1 MTAPPNPAP
10 GNGAGPGSGAGNDNA
25 SPPAG
30 ADTGVDTGGARPPDY
45 NLPGPLHGLRA
56 LEICDEK
63 GQFCGKLL
71 ADLGAD
77 VIKIEPP
84 GGEPCRSFGP
94 FLDDIPHRERSL
106 SFWHYN
112 TSKRGITL
120 DLTTAQGQELCRRL
134 AATADILLE
143 SRRPGYLE
151 SLGLGYAALSAD
163 NPGLIMC
170 SLTPYGQTGPWRD
183 YISSDLTQLAG
194 GGQMASSGYDE
205 VDVPNAPPIAPGGG
219 NAWHIGAH
227 YAYIGMM
234 AALYYRF
241 LTGAG
246 QYIDASIH
254 EACALTTEGA
264 IAIYLST
271 GEVVQRH
278 TGRHAAPDMS
288 PAIQFPTGDGGWLNT
303 TRSGTNLTPQRLQML
318 AEWFD
323 QTGMAADLNDPRY
336 QDPAVIAAENDHI
349 VQVMKDFFMNSTLDD
364 AFHGGQQRD
373 FPWGAIRSMD
383 EIVGDAH
390 LQDRGFFMEV
400 AHPELGRT
408 FTYPGAAAIFNGSPW
423 RISRRAPLIGEHN
436 PQILQGELGLTA
448 AQLLLLAE
456 AGVI

>member
-1 MTAPPNPAP
+1 MTSPNGDNQA
-10 GNGAGPGSGAGNDNA
+10 NGAGQPVELQ
-25 SPPAG
+25 P
-30 ADTGVDTGGARPPDY
+30 VDLGDARPADFS
-45 NLPGPLHGLRA
+45 LPGPLNGLRV

-63 GQFCGKLL
+63 GQFCGKLM

-77 VIKIEPP
+77 VVKIEPP
-84 GGEPCRSFGP
+84 GGEACRSFGP
-94 FLDDIPHRERSL
+94 FYHDVPHRERSL

-120 DLTTAQGQELCRRL
+120 NLETRQGQDILKRL
-134 AATADILLE
+134 ADSADIVLE
-143 SRRPGYLE
+143 TQKPGYLE
-151 SLGLGYAALSAD
+151 SLGLGYEQLSAN

-183 YISSDLTQLAG
+183 YITSDITQLAG

-205 VDVPNAPPIAPGGG
+205 VDVANPPPIAPGGG
-219 NAWHIGAH
+219 NSWHIGGN
-227 YAYIGMM
+227 YAYIGIMS
-234 AALYYRF
+234 ALYYRF
-241 LTGAG
+241 VSGEG

-278 TGRHAAPDMS
+278 TGRHAAADMS

-303 TRSGTNLTPQRLQML
+303 TRSGTNLTPARLKLL
-318 AEWFD
+318 ADWFG
-323 QTGMAADLNDPRY
+323 QTGMAEDLGDERY
-336 QDPAVIAAENDHI
+336 QNPDVIAEENDHI
-349 VQVMKDFFMNSTLDD
+349 VQVMKNFFSQSTLED

-383 EIVGDAH
+383 EIVDDDH
-390 LQDRGFFMEV
+390 LTDRGFFWQVE
-400 AHPELGRT
+400 HPELGET
-408 FTYPGAAAIFNGSPW
+408 FTYGGGAAIFNGSPW

-436 PQILQGELGLTA
+436 VEILQGELGLSNSEM
-448 AQLLLLAE
+448 LLLAE
-456 AGVI
+456 GGVI

>member
-1 MTAPPNPAP
+1 MTSANNSNQN
-10 GNGAGPGSGAGNDNA
+10 GNQPDGIDQGD
-25 SPPAG
+25 
-30 ADTGVDTGGARPPDY
+30 ARPADY
-45 NLPGPLHGLRA
+45 NLPGPLNGLRV

-84 GGEPCRSFGP
+84 GGEACRSFGP
-94 FLDDIPHRERSL
+94 FMDDIPHRERSL

-112 TSKRGITL
+112 TSKRGVTVKL
-120 DLTTAQGQELCRRL
+120 DSLPGQDIIRRL
-134 AATADILLE
+134 AATADIVLE
-143 SRRPGYLE
+143 SQKPGYLD
-151 SLGLGYAALSAD
+151 SLGLGYDRLSAD

-183 YISSDLTQLAG
+183 YISSDITHLAG

-205 VDVPNAPPIAPGGG
+205 IDVPNAPPIAPGGG
-219 NAWHIGAH
+219 NSWHIGGH

-241 LTGAG
+241 ISGEG

-271 GEVVQRH
+271 GDVVQRH

-303 TRSGTNLTPQRLQML
+303 TRSGTNLTPQRLKLL

-323 QTGMAADLNDPRY
+323 QSGMAEDLGDERY
-336 QDPAVIAAENDHI
+336 QNPEVIAEENDHI
-349 VQVMKDFFMNSTLDD
+349 VQVMKNFFNNSTLED

-383 EIVGDAH
+383 EIVGDDH
-390 LQDRGFFMEV
+390 LQDRGFFTQVE
-400 AHPELGRT
+400 HPELGRT
-408 FTYPGAAAIFNGSPW
+408 FTYPGGAAIYNGSPW
-423 RISRRAPLIGEHN
+423 RVSRRPPLVGEHN
-436 PQILQGELGLTA
+436 AEILQRELGLTTG
-448 AQLLLLAE
+448 QMLLLAE
-456 AGVI
+456 GGVI

>member
-1 MTAPPNPAP
+1 MTSADN
-10 GNGAGPGSGAGNDNA
+10 GNQPVDLGGA
-25 SPPAG
+25 SP
-30 ADTGVDTGGARPPDY
+30 VDYSR
-45 NLPGPLHGLRA
+45 PGPLNGLRV
-56 LEICDEK
+56 LEICDER

-77 VIKIEPP
+77 VVKIEPP

-94 FLDDIPHRERSL
+94 FLNDVPHRERSL

-120 DLTTAQGQELCRRL
+120 NLAAPQGQEIVRRM
-134 AATADILLE
+134 AASADIVLE
-143 SRRPGYLE
+143 SHAPGYLE
-151 SLGLGYAALSAD
+151 SLGLGYDQLSAN

-183 YISSDLTQLAG
+183 YISSDITHLAG

-219 NAWHIGAH
+219 NSWHIGGN

-241 LTGAG
+241 VSGEG

-271 GEVVQRH
+271 GQVVQRH
-278 TGRHAAPDMS
+278 TGRHAAADMS

-303 TRSGTNLTPQRLQML
+303 TRSGTNLTPARLKLL
-318 AEWFD
+318 ADWFG
-323 QTGMAADLNDPRY
+323 QTGMAEDLGDERY
-336 QDPAVIAAENDHI
+336 QDPDVIAEENDHI
-349 VQVMKDFFMNSTLDD
+349 VQVMKNFFSNSTLED

-383 EIVGDAH
+383 EIVGDDH
-390 LQDRGFFMEV
+390 LTDRGFFTQVE
-400 AHPELGRT
+400 HPELGRS
-408 FTYPGAAAIFNGSPW
+408 FTYPGGAAIYNGSPW

-436 PQILQGELGLTA
+436 AEILQGELGLTSGEM
-448 AQLLLLAE
+448 LLLAE
-456 AGVI
+456 GGVI

>member
-1 MTAPPNPAP
+1 MTSPN
-10 GNGAGPGSGAGNDNA
+10 GNPQD
-25 SPPAG
+25 
-30 ADTGVDTGGARPPDY
+30 GVDIGGARPADLS
-45 NLPGPLHGLRA
+45 LPGALDGLRV

-63 GQFCGKLL
+63 GQFCGKLMADNG
-71 ADLGAD
+71 ADL
-77 VIKIEPP
+77 IKIEPP
-84 GGEPCRSFGP
+84 GGEACRSFGP
-94 FLDDIPHRERSL
+94 FLDDVPHRERSL

-120 DLTTAQGQELCRRL
+120 NLETKQGQDIFKQL
-134 AATADILLE
+134 AASADIILE
-143 SRRPGYLE
+143 SRKPGYLE
-151 SLGLGYAALSAD
+151 SLGLGYDALSAD

-183 YISSDLTQLAG
+183 YLSSDITQMAG
-194 GGQMASSGYDE
+194 GGQMASSGYDDI
-205 VDVPNAPPIAPGGG
+205 DVPNPPPIAPGGG
-219 NAWHIGAH
+219 NSWHIGAH
-227 YAYIGMM
+227 YAYIGLM

-241 LTGAG
+241 LSGEG

-303 TRSGTNLTPQRLQML
+303 TRSGTNLTPARLRLL

-323 QTGMAADLNDPRY
+323 QSGMAEDLNEERY
-336 QDPAVIAAENDHI
+336 QDPEVIAAENDHI
-349 VQVMKDFFMNSTLDD
+349 VQVMKNFFMNSTLMD

-383 EIVGDAH
+383 ELVGDDH
-390 LQDRGFFMEV
+390 LTDREFFKEV
-400 AHPELGRT
+400 EHPELGRT
-408 FTYPGAAAIFNGSPW
+408 FTYPGPAMLYNGSPW

-436 PQILQGELGLTA
+436 AEILQGELGLTNS
-448 AQLLLLAE
+448 QLLLLAE
-456 AGVI
+456 GGVI

>member
-1 MTAPPNPAP
+1 MTTTANPAP
-10 GNGAGPGSGAGNDNA
+10 AANTGAGPGNA
-25 SPPAG
+25 ESSS
-30 ADTGVDTGGARPPDY
+30 GVDIGGARPADY
-45 NLPGPLHGLRA
+45 NLPGPLHGLRV

-84 GGEPCRSFGP
+84 GGEPCRNFGP
-94 FLDDIPHRERSL
+94 FLGDIPHRERSL

-120 DLTTAQGQELCRRL
+120 NLELAHGRDLLRRL
-134 AATADILLE
+134 AATADIVLE
-143 SRRPGYLE
+143 SRPPGYLE
-151 SLGLGYAALSAD
+151 SLELDYARLSSD

-170 SLTPYGQTGPWRD
+170 SLTPYGQTGPWRR
-183 YISSDLTQLAG
+183 YISSDITQLAG

-205 VDVPNAPPIAPGGG
+205 SDVPNAPPIAPGGG

-303 TRSGTNLTPQRLQML
+303 TRSGTNLTPQRLKML

-323 QTGMAADLNDPRY
+323 QSDMAADLNDPRY

-390 LQDRGFFMEV
+390 LQDRGFFTQVE
-400 AHPELGRT
+400 HPELGQT
-408 FTYPGAAAIFNGSPW
+408 FTYPGAAAIYNGSPW
-423 RISRRAPLIGEHN
+423 RISRRAPLLGEHN
-436 PQILQGELGLTA
+436 VEVLQGELGLSNGE
-448 AQLLLLAE
+448 LLLLAE
-456 AGVI
+456 GGVI

>member
-1 MTAPPNPAP
+1 MTTTANNADTANAVS
-10 GNGAGPGSGAGNDNA
+10 NGAG
-25 SPPAG
+25 
-30 ADTGVDTGGARPPDY
+30 ADGQAPDDAVDIGGARPADY
-45 NLPGPLHGLRA
+45 TLPGPLHGLRV

-84 GGEPCRSFGP
+84 GGESCRSFGP
-94 FLDDIPHRERSL
+94 FLGDIPHRERSL

-120 DLTTAQGQELCRRL
+120 NLELGAGRAILRRL
-134 AATADILLE
+134 AATADIVLE
-143 SRRPGYLE
+143 SRPPGYLE
-151 SLGLGYAALSAD
+151 SLELDYAHLSAD

-170 SLTPYGQTGPWRD
+170 SLTPYGQTGPWRNFV
-183 YISSDLTQLAG
+183 SSDITQLAG

-205 VDVPNAPPIAPGGG
+205 TDVPNAPPIAPGGG

-227 YAYIGMM
+227 YAYIGLM

-241 LTGAG
+241 MSGAG

-278 TGRHAAPDMS
+278 TGRHAAPDLS

-323 QTGMAADLNDPRY
+323 QSGMADDLADPRY

-349 VQVMKDFFMNSTLDD
+349 VQVMKDFFMSSTLDD

-390 LQDRGFFMEV
+390 LQDRGFFTAVE
-400 AHPELGRT
+400 HPELGQT
-408 FTYPGAAAIFNGSPW
+408 FTYPGAAAIYNGSPW

-436 PQILQGELGLTA
+436 VEVLQGELGLTNGE
-448 AQLLLLAE
+448 LLLLAE
-456 AGVI
+456 GGVV